1 MRELI
6 SAESNGG
13 IRLWDIRM
21 RGAVASLPGNPHK
34 PRNLRAL
41 SVHEHAP
48 VFATGGADHTI
59 RVYNTSLKHLSS
71 FEPYMSYLRMSNTPR
86 TAPITA
92 TAFHPHRMM
101 LACGSV
107 PTLNWIRK
115 RWWPKISCWNRI
127 FSITCSGLPTKLE
140 PWRSSDASNCAR
152 AIGGHRSPIL
162 QCTECS
168 FDGREENDS
177 FFGVGA
183 AR

>member
-1 MRELI
+1 
-6 SAESNGG
+6 
-13 IRLWDIRM
+13 M

-101 LACGSV
+101 LACGAINDGHVNLFKCEAVASEDV
-107 PTLNWIRK
+107 KGTRDGGGIV
-115 RWWPKISCWNRI
+115 
-127 FSITCSGLPTKLE
+127 E
-140 PWRSSDASNCAR
+140 EWR
-152 AIGGHRSPIL
+152 
-162 QCTECS
+162 E
-168 FDGREENDS
+168 
-177 FFGVGA
+177 
-183 AR
+183 